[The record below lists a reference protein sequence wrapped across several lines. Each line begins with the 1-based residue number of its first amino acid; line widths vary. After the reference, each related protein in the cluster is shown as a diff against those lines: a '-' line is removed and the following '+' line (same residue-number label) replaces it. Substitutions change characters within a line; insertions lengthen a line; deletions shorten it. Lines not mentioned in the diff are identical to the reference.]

1 MVFKT
6 IFMFSLYFVPYYFIY
21 QVQQFWVFLLLMVVM
36 GLAKAGLG
44 LSVMHDANHGSYSNK
59 KWVNQLLSFTMNII
73 GGNATNWK
81 IQHNVFHHT
90 YTNIDTHDED
100 IRPRFILRF
109 SPNAEKRSFHR
120 YQYLYAW
127 ILYGLMTISWLLYKD
142 FLQLRDYQKSG
153 VLAKHGNPQKEWAWL
168 LISKSMYIGY
178 IMILPMVFTSFAW
191 WQVLIG
197 FFVMHYITGFILA
210 IIFQPAHVLELNE
223 FPQADDQHNIEEN
236 WSIHQL
242 KTTCNFA
249 QDNRFL
255 TWYAGGLNYQ
265 VEHHLFPNICHVH
278 YRKLSKIVRNTAK
291 EFNLPYH
298 SLKSFREALVMHGR
312 MLYQLGN

>member
-1 MVFKT
+1 
-6 IFMFSLYFVPYYFIY
+6 
-21 QVQQFWVFLLLMVVM
+21 
-36 GLAKAGLG
+36 
-44 LSVMHDANHGSYSNK
+44 
-59 KWVNQLLSFTMNII
+59 
-73 GGNATNWK
+73 
-81 IQHNVFHHT
+81 
-90 YTNIDTHDED
+90 
-100 IRPRFILRF
+100 
-109 SPNAEKRSFHR
+109 
-120 YQYLYAW
+120 
-127 ILYGLMTISWLLYKD
+127 MTISWLLYKD

-153 VLAKHGNPQKEWAWL
+153 VLAKHGNPRKEWAWL
-168 LISKSMYIGY
+168 LISKSMYVGY

-236 WSIHQL
+236 WTIHQL

-249 QDNRFL
+249 QNNRFL

-278 YRKLSKIVRNTAK
+278 YRKLSKIVRNTAE